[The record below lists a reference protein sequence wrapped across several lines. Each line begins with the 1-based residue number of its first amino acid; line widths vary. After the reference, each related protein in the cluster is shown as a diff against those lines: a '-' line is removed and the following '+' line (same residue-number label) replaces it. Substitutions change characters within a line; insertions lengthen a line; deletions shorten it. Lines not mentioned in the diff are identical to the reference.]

1 MPTHTPAAHPVQTP
15 APSADLFELA
25 LNTLAADHLREHQRL
40 MARAPEFARIEITL
54 AVLRANGVEIAAKDI
69 QTAHGTG
76 TSGDLIVL
84 ADIPQHCRPRLQQ
97 LLKGG
102 VVDMDMVA
110 GHDRGHSALRHD
122 NGWLLFVQWV
132 ETNPEA
138 VAEAMQ
144 VAA

>member
-1 MPTHTPAAHPVQTP
+1 MPTHTTAAHPVQTP

-25 LNTLAADHLREHQRL
+25 LNALAAEHRQEHQRL
-40 MARAPEFARIEITL
+40 LARAAEFNRIEITL
-54 AVLRANGVEIAAKDI
+54 ATLRANGVDVTACDI
-69 QTAHGTG
+69 QTTNGRG
-76 TSGDLIVL
+76 PSGDLIVL

-97 LLKGG
+97 LIKGG

-110 GHDRGHSALRHD
+110 GHDRGHSALRHE

-132 ETNPEA
+132 ETNPETA
-138 VAEAMQ
+138 PEALQ